1 MRWMNYNEDKEWG
14 IQHSNDTPIKIDMSN
29 ETKTK
34 SKFWSEDQGVE
45 LVIKAESQLERD
57 YVHQSRRRP
66 TAIVATGITEPFFKE
81 AISTN
86 LRSYFSNQKDCRR
99 AKLEMDWFEFEF
111 DESCLVGPTT
121 QEEINLVTRLPKK
134 TKQLA
139 DWVEPKHQDNGTD
152 KTGELATVVVGQ
164 AAGAGA
170 SRFPGVTT
178 KREGQNEELAMSL
191 APGVVGWCFLEVIRT
206 INGADEVLDYPGGVW
221 RMDVGT
227 VRGLDKRTEEQRIQD
242 KEDGGLQEEKKET
255 GQRSKTEKQRIE
267 DIGVKEA
274 PIKARSFISL
284 NNKSI
289 IKE

>member
-1 MRWMNYNEDKEWG
+1 MKPRPKLRLQRLDSSTDENKKMNAPGLEKSIKLQFKRPRFHFKSFSPLKFEDIE
-14 IQHSNDTPIKIDMSN
+14 
-29 ETKTK
+29 
-34 SKFWSEDQGVE
+34 VV

-57 YVHQSRRRP
+57 YVKKAHSNNLTSQS
-66 TAIVATGITEPFFKE
+66 TAQPFDLF
-81 AISTN
+81 N
-86 LRSYFSNQKDCRR
+86 QDNQKDCRR

-111 DESCLVGPTT
+111 NESCLVGPTT

-139 DWVEPKHQDNGTD
+139 DWVEVLTEAERSYNGTD
-152 KTGELATVVVGQ
+152 KTGELATVVHRG
-164 AAGAGA
+164 
-170 SRFPGVTT
+170 FLE
-178 KREGQNEELAMSL
+178 EGQNEELAM
-191 APGVVGWCFLEVIRT
+191 VIRT

-221 RMDVGT
+221 RIDVGT